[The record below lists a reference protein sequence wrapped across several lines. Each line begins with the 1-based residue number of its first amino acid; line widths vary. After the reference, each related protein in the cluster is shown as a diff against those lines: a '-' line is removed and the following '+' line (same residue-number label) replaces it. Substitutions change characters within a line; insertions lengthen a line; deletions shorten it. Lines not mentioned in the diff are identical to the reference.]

1 MTKWIWIAMPG
12 NEQMTSA
19 LAALTGGEVAELE
32 TRRFPDEE
40 TYLRLRTDVTGRPV
54 AVVCTLD
61 RPDGKFLPLALAAAM
76 ARDLGATRVGLV
88 APYLA
93 YMRQDRR
100 FEEGEAVTSSY
111 FARLISTTFD
121 WLVTVDPHLHRHAS
135 LDEIYSIPSKIAH
148 ADSPLSTWIRDNVV
162 QPLIVG
168 PDSESKQW
176 VSRIAAAAQCPH
188 IVLDK
193 RRLGDNDVKITLPD
207 LSAWQNRQPVLV
219 DDIISSGATM
229 IEAARLLIAAGMPAP
244 VCIGVHALF
253 AKDSY
258 ESLRKIAMRTITTNS
273 VPHESSE
280 IDLSEIVAE
289 AATSMDQQKG
299 GEKNPNRTQV
309 S

>member
-12 NEQMTSA
+12 NEQMA
-19 LAALTGGEVAELE
+19 PVLAALTGGEVAELE

-61 RPDGKFLPLALAAAM
+61 RPDGKFLPLAFTAAM

-100 FEEGEAVTSSY
+100 FEEGEAVTSSC
-111 FARLISTTFD
+111 FAHLISTSFD

-135 LDEIYSIPSKIAH
+135 LDELYSIPSKVAH
-148 ADSPLSTWIRDNVV
+148 AAGPLSTWIRTNVV

-168 PDSESKQW
+168 PDSESDQW

-188 IVLDK
+188 VVLGK
-193 RRLGDNDVKITLPD
+193 RRFGDRDVKIDLPD
-207 LSAWQNRQPVLV
+207 LSAWRGRRPVLV

-229 IEAARLLIAAGMPAP
+229 IEAARLLVAAGMPKP

-253 AKDSY
+253 AKDCY
-258 ESLRKIAMRTITTNS
+258 ESLLQIAARTVTTNN
-273 VPHESSE
+273 VPHESNE
-280 IDLSEIVAE
+280 IDLSEVLAE
-289 AATSMDQQKG
+289 AATSMM
-299 GEKNPNRTQV
+299 T
-309 S
+309 